1 MINIKHKPNSSL
13 TYQRSSPS
21 PQISTKYRPS
31 SSYNQ
36 QPDFCAQTCRLSSNW
51 ADRVTEHKF
60 RSHKEDTL
68 ETASTPRAPFR

>member
-1 MINIKHKPNSSL
+1 MINIKYKPNSSL
-13 TYQRSSPS
+13 TNQRFSPS

-31 SSYNQ
+31 SSFNP
-36 QPDFCAQTCRLSSNW
+36 QPDSFSQTCRLSSNW

-60 RSHKEDTL
+60 RTQKEDTL